1 MRLHFIRVEEYD
13 PVKVEDEKI
22 QVLTTTHLQNGND
35 TSVTSERTRNEF
47 LLLLIIVAI
56 IALNY

>member
-13 PVKVEDEKI
+13 PAKVEDEKI

-47 LLLLIIVAI
+47 LLLIIVAI